1 MQYEVLVAYRIPRT
15 SFSPAIIFHMDI
27 RAGIIAAVVMSVLGA
42 LWIFRSGIRA
52 LQSARKLTFYRIKRQ
67 RVRGGWLTLVGGLLL
82 LSFALWMSFFGE
94 PLAYQYFPPSPTNT
108 LTPTLTTIPTITLSP
123 TITLTPTITE
133 TPAATYTPLFTSTPF
148 VPLVI
153 EALFESEVTPNPN
166 ASFSPLQFT
175 TNCSNFLDFQA
186 AAVFQNPIRYMC
198 AVFTYAEMIPG
209 SQWTALWYRDGNLVH
224 YETLPW
230 DGETGGYGFTE
241 WEAPPE
247 EWLPGNYSVLIFVGL
262 EYKVIGQFVVQGD
275 APTSLPTFLPTISP
289 SPALT
294 QTSTLTPSSTATPAS
309 APPLPIGTA
318 VTGTP

>member
-1 MQYEVLVAYRIPRT
+1 
-15 SFSPAIIFHMDI
+15 MDI
-27 RAGIIAAVVMSVLGA
+27 RSGIIAAVVMAILGA
-42 LWIFRSGIRA
+42 LWILRAGIRA

-67 RVRGGWLTLVGGLLL
+67 RVRGGWITLFGAILL
-82 LSFALWMSFFGE
+82 LSFAVWLSIFGE
-94 PLAYQYFPPSPTNT
+94 PIAYQYFPPSPTTT
-108 LTPTLTTIPTITLSP
+108 LTPTLTVVPTITLSP
-123 TITLTPTITE
+123 TITLTPTITN
-133 TPAATYTPLFTSTPF
+133 TPAATDTPLFTSTPF
-148 VPLVI
+148 IPLAI
-153 EALFESEVTPNPN
+153 EALFESVVTPNPS

-209 SQWTALWYRDGNLVH
+209 SQWTALWLRDGELVH
-224 YETLPW
+224 YETIPW

-247 EWLPGNYSVLIFVGL
+247 EFLPGNYSVQIFVGL
-262 EYKVIGQFVVQGD
+262 DYKVVGQFVIQGD
-275 APTSLPTFLPTISP
+275 APTPLPTLLPTISP

-294 QTSTLTPSSTATPAS
+294 QTPTPTQSSAVTQTS
-309 APPLPIGTA
+309 APRLPIGTA